1 MDEDPALLRIQLLA
15 IGKLESDW
23 VKTRSD
29 NMNKNG
35 THDLGYLML
44 NSNNIKNNGFMNQF
58 GPIDEYPAKDAVE
71 LYLITCIRYYQYLC
85 KRYGYENGATIYN
98 AGEAQYARRSIPAST
113 RYYVSRVNKYI
124 TDYINELHAIARK
137 NVRLREREE
146 RRLEWEREQ
155 AEAFLRQQIV
165 KHRILIRDYPKS
177 YQKNRSVIHNS
188 IECIVKKRKERYDYR
203 GSSLRLPLRS
213 RPPRADRQ
221 RIVHF
226 PRLKADI

>member
-1 MDEDPALLRIQLLA
+1 M
-15 IGKLESDW
+15 K
-23 VKTRSD
+23 
-29 NMNKNG
+29 
-35 THDLGYLML
+35 
-44 NSNNIKNNGFMNQF
+44 QF

-98 AGEAQYARRSIPAST
+98 AGEAQYAGRSIPTST

-137 NVRLREREE
+137 NVRLRDQEE
-146 RRLEWEREQ
+146 RRLEWERER
-155 AEAFLRQQIV
+155 AEALLRQQLV
-165 KHRILIRDYPKS
+165 EHRISIRDYLRA
-177 YQKNRSVIHNS
+177 YQKNRFVIHNT
-188 IECIVKKRKERYDYR
+188 IECIVKKRKEWYDYR
-203 GSSLRLPLRS
+203 RSSLRLSLKSGLRS
-213 RPPRADRQ
+213 RSPGADRQ